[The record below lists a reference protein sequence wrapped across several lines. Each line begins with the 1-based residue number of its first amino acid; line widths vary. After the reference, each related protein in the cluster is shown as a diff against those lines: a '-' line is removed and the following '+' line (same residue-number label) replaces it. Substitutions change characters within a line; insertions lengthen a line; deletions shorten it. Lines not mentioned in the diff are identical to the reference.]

1 MEINRCPHCM
11 RELTGHRGGACPFC
25 GFNAQKSPQPAEAMP
40 RNTILNG
47 KYLVGD
53 VLGRGGFGI
62 TYIGFDLSLES
73 RVAIK
78 EYYPSGAAMRREGE
92 SELYWSSSYKFHS
105 SREDAKNYFLK
116 EARKMAR
123 VENIPSVVRVR
134 EMFLA
139 NETAY
144 IVMDYVEGE
153 TLKARLRREGPMTY
167 TACYAL
173 LRPMM
178 QDLCEIHRQGV
189 IHRDISPDNIM
200 IQGDGSV
207 KLLDL
212 GAAKDLNKHSDE
224 VSVPVGKNGYS
235 PMEQYLNNGR
245 IGPWTD
251 VYALCATI
259 YYACYGKRVP
269 QSLERLEQDTLRFD
283 LPTREPIPPYVVGA
297 LRKGLAVRAADRTQ
311 SVDAL
316 LDQLEEEQTTILR
329 PARQPGA
336 APAPVPAA
344 KPAKKPRPAPARSA
358 APARP
363 AGKGKVIGIGAAA
376 AVAVVSVLCAALFA
390 AKPDVI
396 QVTRDGTPGAGV
408 EAAASS
414 EEQAAASAVSEAS
427 ESAAPDKEDVDPEVD
442 AASEEKASSDLTE
455 SGEENAASSSA
466 ASSKPAS
473 SVAASKTDSQ
483 TKPVSDPGTAASSKP
498 ASSVAASKTDS
509 QTKPVDDPGT
519 TSNVETGLT
528 EVTNEKVAA
537 FGFSSG
543 SYTGQWKDGKPY
555 GYGKWSIVVLR
566 QEDTYEGNWVD
577 GKACGKG
584 KKAHYFCRDDGKT
597 IESIYEG
604 NYIDGKRNGQGK
616 MTYYGYDG
624 KKIYSI
630 YEGNWIDGK
639 LNGYGKKT
647 YYNDDGKTIWYIQ
660 EGNFTNYELNGQ
672 GKVMLYKDDG
682 KTVSAIYEGNCTNGN
697 PNGQGKATQYED
709 DGKTVS
715 AIHEGN
721 YTNGSA
727 TGQGKAM
734 FYRNGEVYSVYEGE
748 WAKGKENGQGTM
760 TYADGR
766 VESGTWKNGKFVG

>member
-105 SREDAKNYFLK
+105 SREDAKSYFLK

-134 EMFLA
+134 ETFLA

-178 QDLCEIHRQGV
+178 QDLCKIHRQGV

-344 KPAKKPRPAPARSA
+344 KPAKKAPPAPARSA

-390 AKPDVI
+390 AKPDVV
-396 QVTRDGTPGAGV
+396 QVTRDAAPGAGV

-414 EEQAAASAVSEAS
+414 EEQAAASAGSEAS

-442 AASEEKASSDLTE
+442 A
-455 SGEENAASSSA
+455 
-466 ASSKPAS
+466 
-473 SVAASKTDSQ
+473 SKTD
-483 TKPVSDPGTAASSKP
+483 G
-498 ASSVAASKTDS
+498 

-519 TSNVETGLT
+519 TSNAETGPT

-537 FGFSSG
+537 FGDSG

-555 GYGKWSIVVLR
+555 GYGKWSNV
-566 QEDTYEGNWVD
+566 ENGKGHTYEGNWAD

-584 KKAHYFCRDDGKT
+584 KLTD
-597 IESIYEG
+597 IYDNKISFVDEG
-604 NYIDGKRNGQGK
+604 EFKNDELNGQGK
-616 MTYYGYDG
+616 RT
-624 KKIYSI
+624 S
-630 YEGNWIDGK
+630 
-639 LNGYGKKT
+639 
-647 YYNDDGKTIWYIQ
+647 YNDDGKTVFGIY
-660 EGNFTNYELNGQ
+660 EGNWTNGDPNGQ
-672 GKVMLYKDDG
+672 GKAMLYKDDG
-682 KTVSAIYEGNCTNGN
+682 KTVSAIYEGNWTNGN
-697 PNGQGKATQYED
+697 PNGQGKQTDYND
-709 DGKTVS
+709 DGKTIESIYVGNYIDGKWNGQGKKTNYNDDGKTIKS
-715 AIHEGN
+715 IYEGN
-721 YTNGSA
+721 YTNDNA
-727 TGQGKAM
+727 NGQGKWTVYNDDGKTISLM
-734 FYRNGEVYSVYEGE
+734 QEGNFSNGYLNGQGKETRYRNGEVYSVYEGE
-748 WAKGKENGQGTM
+748 WVNDKENGQGTK

-766 VESGTWKNGKFVG
+766 VQSGTWKDGKFVG

>member
-11 RELTGHRGGACPFC
+11 RELTGLRGGACPFC

-134 EMFLA
+134 ETFLA

-178 QDLCEIHRQGV
+178 QDLCKIHRQGV

-316 LDQLEEEQTTILR
+316 LDQLEEEQTTILG

-390 AKPDVI
+390 AKPDVV

-414 EEQAAASAVSEAS
+414 EEQAAASAGSEES

-442 AASEEKASSDLTE
+442 AASEEKVSSDLTE

-483 TKPVSDPGTAASSKP
+483 TKPVSDPGT
-498 ASSVAASKTDS
+498 
-509 QTKPVDDPGT
+509 

-537 FGFSSG
+537 FGYGSG

-555 GYGKWSIVVLR
+555 GYGKWDDAGTGSGYI
-566 QEDTYEGNWVD
+566 YEGNWVD

-584 KKAHYFCRDDGKT
+584 KLTFIWKNQISFV
-597 IESIYEG
+597 EEG
-604 NYIDGKRNGQGK
+604 EFKNDELNGQGK
-616 MTYYGYDG
+616 RTV
-624 KKIYSI
+624 
-630 YEGNWIDGK
+630 
-639 LNGYGKKT
+639 
-647 YYNDDGKTIWYIQ
+647 YNDDGKTIELID
-660 EGNFTNYELNGQ
+660 EGNFTNGKLNGQ
-672 GKVMLYKDDG
+672 GKHTYYIDDG
-682 KTVSAIYEGNCTNGN
+682 IIGFIDEGNFSNGELN
-697 PNGQGKATQYED
+697 
-709 DGKTVS
+709 
-715 AIHEGN
+715 
-721 YTNGSA
+721 
-727 TGQGKAM
+727 GQGKAM

-748 WAKGKENGQGTM
+748 WVKGKENGQGTM

-766 VESGTWKNGKFVG
+766 VESGTWKDGEFVG

>member
-11 RELTGHRGGACPFC
+11 RELTGLRGGACPFC

-134 EMFLA
+134 ETFLA

-178 QDLCEIHRQGV
+178 QDLCKIHRQGV

-283 LPTREPIPPYVVGA
+283 LSTREPIPPYVVGA

-390 AKPDVI
+390 AKPDVVP
-396 QVTRDGTPGAGV
+396 VTRDGIPGAGV

-414 EEQAAASAVSEAS
+414 EEQAAASAGSEAS
-427 ESAAPDKEDVDPEVD
+427 ESVAPDKEDVDPEVD
-442 AASEEKASSDLTE
+442 AASEEKVSSDLTE

-483 TKPVSDPGTAASSKP
+483 TKPV
-498 ASSVAASKTDS
+498 
-509 QTKPVDDPGT
+509 DDPGA
-519 TSNVETGLT
+519 TSNAETGLT
-528 EVTNEKVAA
+528 EVTNKKDVA
-537 FGFSSG
+537 FGYSG

-555 GYGKWSIVVLR
+555 GYGKWSNV
-566 QEDTYEGNWVD
+566 ENGKGYTYEGNWVD

-584 KKAHYFCRDDGKT
+584 KYTYIRDNKISSVEEGKFKNDKLNGQGKWTYYKDDGKT
-597 IESIYEG
+597 IKAIYVGNYIDGEWNGQGKKTNYNNDGKTISSIYEG
-604 NYIDGKRNGQGK
+604 NYTNNNVNGQVK
-616 MTYYGYDG
+616 WTV
-624 KKIYSI
+624 
-630 YEGNWIDGK
+630 
-639 LNGYGKKT
+639 
-647 YYNDDGKTIWYIQ
+647 YNDDGKTISCIY
-660 EGNFTNYELNGQ
+660 EGNYTNGNPNGQ
-672 GKVMLYKDDG
+672 GKAMVYKDDG
-682 KTVSAIYEGNCTNGN
+682 KTVSAIYEGNWTNGN
-697 PNGQGKATQYED
+697 SNGQGKW
-709 DGKTVS
+709 TV
-715 AIHEGN
+715 
-721 YTNGSA
+721 
-727 TGQGKAM
+727 
-734 FYRNGEVYSVYEGE
+734 YRNGEVYSVYEGE
-748 WAKGKENGQGTM
+748 WVNGKRNGQGTM

-766 VESGTWKNGKFVG
+766 VESGTWKDGEFVG

>member
-11 RELTGHRGGACPFC
+11 RELTGLRGGACPFC

-92 SELYWSSSYKFHS
+92 SELYWSSSYKFRS

-134 EMFLA
+134 ETFLA

-178 QDLCEIHRQGV
+178 QDLCKIHRQGV

-259 YYACYGKRVP
+259 YYACYGVRVP
-269 QSLERLEQDTLRFD
+269 QSLERLEQNTLRFD

-316 LDQLEEEQTTILR
+316 LDQLEEEQTTILG

-358 APARP
+358 APARRTE
-363 AGKGKVIGIGAAA
+363 KGKVIGIGAAA

-390 AKPDVI
+390 TKPDVV

-414 EEQAAASAVSEAS
+414 EEQAAASAGSEAS
-427 ESAAPDKEDVDPEVD
+427 ESAAPDKENVDPEVD

-455 SGEENAASSSA
+455 GGEENAASSSA

-473 SVAASKTDSQ
+473 SAAASKTDSR
-483 TKPVSDPGTAASSKP
+483 TKP
-498 ASSVAASKTDS
+498 AS
-509 QTKPVDDPGT
+509 DPGT
-519 TSNVETGLT
+519 TSNVETGPT

-537 FGFSSG
+537 FGYSSG

-555 GYGKWSIVVLR
+555 GYGKWSNV
-566 QEDTYEGNWVD
+566 ENGKGYTYEGNWVD

-584 KKAHYFCRDDGKT
+584 KYTYIRGNKIRSVEEGEFKNDKLNGQGKWTYYKDDGTTIKAIYVGNYIDGEWNGQGKKTNYNNDGKT
-597 IESIYEG
+597 ISSIYEG
-604 NYIDGKRNGQGK
+604 NYTNNNANGQGK
-616 MTYYGYDG
+616 YTQY
-624 KKIYSI
+624 K
-630 YEGNWIDGK
+630 
-639 LNGYGKKT
+639 
-647 YYNDDGKTIWYIQ
+647 DDGKTISFMQ
-660 EGNFTNYELNGQ
+660 EGNFIKGELNGQ
-672 GKVMLYKDDG
+672 GKE
-682 KTVSAIYEGNCTNGN
+682 TS
-697 PNGQGKATQYED
+697 
-709 DGKTVS
+709 
-715 AIHEGN
+715 
-721 YTNGSA
+721 
-727 TGQGKAM
+727 
-734 FYRNGEVYSVYEGE
+734 YRNGEVYSVYEGE
-748 WAKGKENGQGTM
+748 WVNDKENGQGTK

-766 VESGTWKNGKFVG
+766 VESGTWKDGEFVG

>member
-11 RELTGHRGGACPFC
+11 RELTGLRGGACPFC

-134 EMFLA
+134 ETFLA

-178 QDLCEIHRQGV
+178 QDLCKIHRQGV

-329 PARQPGA
+329 PARQPGT

-344 KPAKKPRPAPARSA
+344 KPAKKSRPARSA
-358 APARP
+358 APARQTE
-363 AGKGKVIGIGAAA
+363 KGKVIGIGAAA

-390 AKPDVI
+390 AKPDVV

-414 EEQAAASAVSEAS
+414 EEQAAASAGSEAS

-442 AASEEKASSDLTE
+442 AASEEKVSSDLTE

-483 TKPVSDPGTAASSKP
+483 TKPAGDPGTAASSKP

-519 TSNVETGLT
+519 TSNVKTGPT
-528 EVTNEKVAA
+528 DVTNEKVAA
-537 FGFSSG
+537 FGYSSG

-555 GYGKWSIVVLR
+555 GYGKWSNAGTGTGVI
-566 QEDTYEGNWVD
+566 YEGNWVD

-584 KKAHYFCRDDGKT
+584 KYTYVWNNNNIVRDVK
-597 IESIYEG
+597 EG
-604 NYIDGKRNGQGK
+604 EFK
-616 MTYYGYDG
+616 
-624 KKIYSI
+624 
-630 YEGNWIDGK
+630 
-639 LNGYGKKT
+639 
-647 YYNDDGKTIWYIQ
+647 ND
-660 EGNFTNYELNGQ
+660 ELNGQ
-672 GKVMLYKDDG
+672 GKWTWYKDDG
-682 KTVSAIYEGNCTNGN
+682 TTISWIHEGNFSNGEL
-697 PNGQGKATQYED
+697 NGQGKYTFYEN
-709 DGKTVS
+709 DGKTIS
-715 AIHEGN
+715 FIKEGEFS
-721 YTNGSA
+721 NGKLN
-727 TGQGKAM
+727 GQGK
-734 FYRNGEVYSVYEGE
+734 YTDYTNGEVYSVYEGE
-748 WAKGKENGQGTM
+748 WVNGKRNGQGTK

-766 VESGTWKNGKFVG
+766 VESGTWKDGEFVG

>member
-11 RELTGHRGGACPFC
+11 RELTGLRGGACPFC

-92 SELYWSSSYKFHS
+92 SELYWSSSYKFRS

-134 EMFLA
+134 ETFLA

-178 QDLCEIHRQGV
+178 QDLCKIHRQGV

-329 PARQPGA
+329 PARQPGT

-344 KPAKKPRPAPARSA
+344 KPAKKSRPARSA
-358 APARP
+358 APARQTE
-363 AGKGKVIGIGAAA
+363 KGKVIGIGAAA

-390 AKPDVI
+390 AKPDVV

-414 EEQAAASAVSEAS
+414 EEQAAASAGSEAS

-442 AASEEKASSDLTE
+442 AASEEKVSSDLTE

-483 TKPVSDPGTAASSKP
+483 TKPAGDPGTAASSKP

-519 TSNVETGLT
+519 TSNVKTGPT
-528 EVTNEKVAA
+528 DVTNEKVAA
-537 FGFSSG
+537 FGYSSG

-555 GYGKWSIVVLR
+555 GYGKWSNAGTGTGVI
-566 QEDTYEGNWVD
+566 YEGNWVD

-584 KKAHYFCRDDGKT
+584 KYTYVWNNNNIVRDVK
-597 IESIYEG
+597 EG
-604 NYIDGKRNGQGK
+604 EFK
-616 MTYYGYDG
+616 
-624 KKIYSI
+624 
-630 YEGNWIDGK
+630 
-639 LNGYGKKT
+639 
-647 YYNDDGKTIWYIQ
+647 ND
-660 EGNFTNYELNGQ
+660 ELNGQ
-672 GKVMLYKDDG
+672 GKWTWYKDDG
-682 KTVSAIYEGNCTNGN
+682 TTISWIHEGNFSNGEL
-697 PNGQGKATQYED
+697 NGQGKYTFYEN
-709 DGKTVS
+709 DGKTIS
-715 AIHEGN
+715 FIKEGEFS
-721 YTNGSA
+721 NGKLN
-727 TGQGKAM
+727 GQGK
-734 FYRNGEVYSVYEGE
+734 YTDYTNGEVYSVYEGE
-748 WAKGKENGQGTM
+748 WVNGKRNGQGTK

-766 VESGTWKNGKFVG
+766 VESGTWKDGEFVG

>member
-11 RELTGHRGGACPFC
+11 RELTGLRGGACPFC

-134 EMFLA
+134 ETFLA

-178 QDLCEIHRQGV
+178 QDLCKIHRQGV

-200 IQGDGSV
+200 IQRDGSV

-344 KPAKKPRPAPARSA
+344 KPAKKPRPARSA
-358 APARP
+358 APARQTE
-363 AGKGKVIGIGAAA
+363 KGKVIGIGAAA

-390 AKPDVI
+390 AKPDVVP
-396 QVTRDGTPGAGV
+396 VTRDGTPGAGV

-414 EEQAAASAVSEAS
+414 EEQAAASAGSEAS
-427 ESAAPDKEDVDPEVD
+427 ESAAPDKENVDPEVD
-442 AASEEKASSDLTE
+442 AASEEKVSSDLTE

-466 ASSKPAS
+466 ASSKSAS
-473 SVAASKTDSQ
+473 SADASK
-483 TKPVSDPGTAASSKP
+483 K
-498 ASSVAASKTDS
+498 DS
-509 QTKPVDDPGT
+509 QTKPVDVPGT
-519 TSNVETGLT
+519 TSNVETEPT

-537 FGFSSG
+537 FGYSSG

-555 GYGKWSIVVLR
+555 GYGKWSNAGTGTGVI
-566 QEDTYEGNWVD
+566 YEGNWVD

-584 KKAHYFCRDDGKT
+584 KYTYVWNNNNIVRDVK
-597 IESIYEG
+597 EG
-604 NYIDGKRNGQGK
+604 EFK
-616 MTYYGYDG
+616 
-624 KKIYSI
+624 
-630 YEGNWIDGK
+630 
-639 LNGYGKKT
+639 
-647 YYNDDGKTIWYIQ
+647 ND
-660 EGNFTNYELNGQ
+660 ELNGQ
-672 GKVMLYKDDG
+672 GKWTWYKNDGTTISWIHEGNYINDELNGQGKKTYYKDDG
-682 KTVSAIYEGNCTNGN
+682 KTIGSIYEGNFINDELNGY
-697 PNGQGKATQYED
+697 GKLMVYLD
-709 DGKTVS
+709 
-715 AIHEGN
+715 
-721 YTNGSA
+721 
-727 TGQGKAM
+727 
-734 FYRNGEVYSVYEGE
+734 GEVYSVYEGE
-748 WAKGKENGQGTM
+748 WVNGKRNGQGTK

-766 VESGTWKNGKFVG
+766 VESGTWKDGEFVG

>member
-92 SELYWSSSYKFHS
+92 SELYWSSTYKFRS

-134 EMFLA
+134 ETFLA

-178 QDLCEIHRQGV
+178 QDLCKIHRQGV

-329 PARQPGA
+329 PTLQPGA

-390 AKPDVI
+390 AKPDVV

-414 EEQAAASAVSEAS
+414 S
-427 ESAAPDKEDVDPEVD
+427 
-442 AASEEKASSDLTE
+442 T
-455 SGEENAASSSA
+455 

-473 SVAASKTDSQ
+473 SVDASKTE
-483 TKPVSDPGTAASSKP
+483 
-498 ASSVAASKTDS
+498 S

-519 TSNVETGLT
+519 TSNAETELKN
-528 EVTNEKVAA
+528 VTNKLVDA
-537 FGFSSG
+537 FGYSQEP
-543 SYTGQWKDGKPY
+543 YTGQWKDGKPY
-555 GYGKWSIVVLR
+555 GYGKWNGARTGSGFV
-566 QEDTYEGNWVD
+566 YEGNWVD

-584 KKAHYFCRDDGKT
+584 KLTFIWKNQIGFVKEGEFKNDELNGQGKWTGYRDDGKT
-597 IESIYEG
+597 ISYIHEGNFTNGKLNGQGKWTGYKDDGKTISFIDEGNFTNYALNGQGKETRYRNGEVDSVYEG
-604 NYIDGKRNGQGK
+604 EWVNGKRNGQGTK
-616 MTYYGYDG
+616 
-624 KKIYSI
+624 
-630 YEGNWIDGK
+630 
-639 LNGYGKKT
+639 
-647 YYNDDGKTIWYIQ
+647 
-660 EGNFTNYELNGQ
+660 
-672 GKVMLYKDDG
+672 
-682 KTVSAIYEGNCTNGN
+682 
-697 PNGQGKATQYED
+697 
-709 DGKTVS
+709 
-715 AIHEGN
+715 
-721 YTNGSA
+721 
-727 TGQGKAM
+727 
-734 FYRNGEVYSVYEGE
+734 
-748 WAKGKENGQGTM
+748 

-766 VESGTWKNGKFVG
+766 VESGTWKDGEFVG

>member
-134 EMFLA
+134 ETFLA

-178 QDLCEIHRQGV
+178 QDLCKIHRQGV

-212 GAAKDLNKHSDE
+212 GAAKDLNRHSDE

-316 LDQLEEEQTTILR
+316 LDQLEEEQTTILG

-344 KPAKKPRPAPARSA
+344 KPAKKSRPARSA
-358 APARP
+358 APARQTE
-363 AGKGKVIGIGAAA
+363 KGKVISIGAAA

-390 AKPDVI
+390 AKPDVV

-414 EEQAAASAVSEAS
+414 EEQAAASAGSEAS
-427 ESAAPDKEDVDPEVD
+427 ESAAPDKEKVDPEVD
-442 AASEEKASSDLTE
+442 A
-455 SGEENAASSSA
+455 
-466 ASSKPAS
+466 
-473 SVAASKTDSQ
+473 SKTD
-483 TKPVSDPGTAASSKP
+483 G
-498 ASSVAASKTDS
+498 

-519 TSNVETGLT
+519 TSNVETGST

-537 FGFSSG
+537 FGDSG

-555 GYGKWSIVVLR
+555 GYGKWSNV
-566 QEDTYEGNWVD
+566 ENGKGYTYEGNWVD

-584 KKAHYFCRDDGKT
+584 KYTDIYDNKISYVEEGEFKNDKLNGQGKGTDYRDDGKTVSAIYEGNWTNGNPNGQGKTMLYKDDGKTISAIYEGNYIDGDATGQGKAMFYKDDGKTISWIYEGNWTNGDPNGQGKETVYNDDGTTIESTYVGNYIDGKWNGQGKKTNYNDDGKT

-604 NYIDGKRNGQGK
+604 NYTDNYATGQGK
-616 MTYYGYDG
+616 YTQY
-624 KKIYSI
+624 K
-630 YEGNWIDGK
+630 
-639 LNGYGKKT
+639 
-647 YYNDDGKTIWYIQ
+647 DDGKTISFMQ
-660 EGNFTNYELNGQ
+660 EGNFIKGELNGQ
-672 GKVMLYKDDG
+672 GKE
-682 KTVSAIYEGNCTNGN
+682 TR
-697 PNGQGKATQYED
+697 
-709 DGKTVS
+709 
-715 AIHEGN
+715 
-721 YTNGSA
+721 
-727 TGQGKAM
+727 
-734 FYRNGEVYSVYEGE
+734 YRNGEVYSVYEGE
-748 WAKGKENGQGTM
+748 WVKGKENGQGTR
-760 TYADGR
+760 TYVDGR
-766 VESGTWKNGKFVG
+766 VESGTLKNGKFVG

>member
-11 RELTGHRGGACPFC
+11 RELTGHRDGACPFC

-92 SELYWSSSYKFHS
+92 SELYWSSSYKFRS

-134 EMFLA
+134 ETFLA

-376 AVAVVSVLCAALFA
+376 AVATVTVLCAALFA
-390 AKPDVI
+390 AKPDVV
-396 QVTRDGTPGAGV
+396 QVTRDGIPGAGV

-473 SVAASKTDSQ
+473 SAAASKTDSQ
-483 TKPVSDPGTAASSKP
+483 TKPVSN
-498 ASSVAASKTDS
+498 
-509 QTKPVDDPGT
+509 PGT
-519 TSNVETGLT
+519 TSNVETEPT
-528 EVTNEKVAA
+528 DVTNKKVKA
-537 FGFSSG
+537 FGYNSG

-555 GYGKWSIVVLR
+555 GYGKWSNAGNGSGF
-566 QEDTYEGNWVD
+566 TYEGNWVD
-577 GKACGKG
+577 GKTCGKG
-584 KKAHYFCRDDGKT
+584 KYTNTLDNKIRYVEEGEFKNDKLNGQGKWTWYKDDGKTIWFIEEGEFKNDELNGQGKRTYYRDDGKT
-597 IESIYEG
+597 ISSICEG
-604 NYIDGKRNGQGK
+604 NYIDGKRNGYGK
-616 MTYYGYDG
+616 ETYY
-624 KKIYSI
+624 
-630 YEGNWIDGK
+630 
-639 LNGYGKKT
+639 
-647 YYNDDGKTIWYIQ
+647 Q
-660 EGNFTNYELNGQ
+660 
-672 GKVMLYKDDG
+672 
-682 KTVSAIYEGNCTNGN
+682 
-697 PNGQGKATQYED
+697 
-709 DGKTVS
+709 
-715 AIHEGN
+715 
-721 YTNGSA
+721 
-727 TGQGKAM
+727 
-734 FYRNGEVYSVYEGE
+734 NGEVYSVYEGE
-748 WAKGKENGQGTM
+748 WVNGKRNGQGTR
-760 TYADGR
+760 TYADGT
-766 VESGTWKNGKFVG
+766 VQSGTWKNDGFVG

>member
-11 RELTGHRGGACPFC
+11 RELTGLRGGACPFC

-92 SELYWSSSYKFHS
+92 SELYWSSTYKFRS

-134 EMFLA
+134 ETFLA

-178 QDLCEIHRQGV
+178 QDLCKIHRQGV

-329 PARQPGA
+329 PARQTGTA
-336 APAPVPAA
+336 AAPVPAA

-376 AVAVVSVLCAALFA
+376 AVAVVTVLCAALFA
-390 AKPDVI
+390 AKPDVV

-414 EEQAAASAVSEAS
+414 EEQAAASAGSEAS

-455 SGEENAASSSA
+455 GGEENAASSSA

-483 TKPVSDPGTAASSKP
+483 TKPVSDPGT
-498 ASSVAASKTDS
+498 
-509 QTKPVDDPGT
+509 

-528 EVTNEKVAA
+528 DVTNEEVDA
-537 FGFSSG
+537 FGYMSG
-543 SYTGQWKDGKPY
+543 SYTGQWKDGKPH
-555 GYGKWSIVVLR
+555 GYGKWSNV
-566 QEDTYEGNWVD
+566 ENGKGYAYEGNWVD

-584 KKAHYFCRDDGKT
+584 KYTYIRGNKIRSVEEGEFKNDKLNGQGKWTYYKDDGTTIKAIYVGNYIDGEWNGQGKKTNYNNDGKT
-597 IESIYEG
+597 ISSIYEG
-604 NYIDGKRNGQGK
+604 NYTNNDVNGQVK
-616 MTYYGYDG
+616 WTV
-624 KKIYSI
+624 
-630 YEGNWIDGK
+630 
-639 LNGYGKKT
+639 
-647 YYNDDGKTIWYIQ
+647 YNDDGKTISCIY
-660 EGNFTNYELNGQ
+660 EGNYTNGNPNGQ
-672 GKVMLYKDDG
+672 GKAMVYKDDG
-682 KTVSAIYEGNCTNGN
+682 KTVSAIYEGNWTNGN
-697 PNGQGKATQYED
+697 SNGQGKW
-709 DGKTVS
+709 TV
-715 AIHEGN
+715 
-721 YTNGSA
+721 
-727 TGQGKAM
+727 
-734 FYRNGEVYSVYEGE
+734 YRNGEVYSVYEGE
-748 WAKGKENGQGTM
+748 WVNGKRNGQGTM

-766 VESGTWKNGKFVG
+766 VESGTWKDGEFVG

>member
-11 RELTGHRGGACPFC
+11 RELTGLRGGACPFC

-134 EMFLA
+134 ETFLA

-178 QDLCEIHRQGV
+178 QDLCKIHRQGV

-316 LDQLEEEQTTILR
+316 LDQLEEEQTTILG

-344 KPAKKPRPAPARSA
+344 KPAKKAPPAPARSA

-376 AVAVVSVLCAALFA
+376 AVAAVTVLCAALFA
-390 AKPDVI
+390 AKPDVV

-414 EEQAAASAVSEAS
+414 EEQAAASAGSEAS
-427 ESAAPDKEDVDPEVD
+427 ESVAPDKEDVDPEVD
-442 AASEEKASSDLTE
+442 AASEEKVSSDLTE

-483 TKPVSDPGTAASSKP
+483 TKPAGDPGTAASSKP

-519 TSNVETGLT
+519 TSNVKTGLT
-528 EVTNEKVAA
+528 EVTNKKDVA
-537 FGFSSG
+537 FGYSG

-555 GYGKWSIVVLR
+555 GYGKWSNV
-566 QEDTYEGNWVD
+566 ENGKGYTYEGNWVD

-584 KKAHYFCRDDGKT
+584 KYTYIRDNKIRYVEEGEFKNDKLNGQGKWTYYKDDGTTIKAIYVGNYIDGEWNGQGKKTNYNNDGKT

-604 NYIDGKRNGQGK
+604 NYIDDDATGQGK
-616 MTYYGYDG
+616 YT
-624 KKIYSI
+624 
-630 YEGNWIDGK
+630 
-639 LNGYGKKT
+639 
-647 YYNDDGKTIWYIQ
+647 Q
-660 EGNFTNYELNGQ
+660 
-672 GKVMLYKDDG
+672 YKDDG
-682 KTVSAIYEGNCTNGN
+682 KTISFMQEGNFSNGYL
-697 PNGQGKATQYED
+697 NGQGKW
-709 DGKTVS
+709 TV
-715 AIHEGN
+715 
-721 YTNGSA
+721 
-727 TGQGKAM
+727 
-734 FYRNGEVYSVYEGE
+734 YRNGEVYSVYEGE
-748 WAKGKENGQGTM
+748 WVNGKRNGQGTM

-766 VESGTWKNGKFVG
+766 VESGTWKDGEFVG

>member
-11 RELTGHRGGACPFC
+11 RELTGLRGGACPFC

-134 EMFLA
+134 ETFLA

-178 QDLCEIHRQGV
+178 QDLCKIHRQGV

-311 SVDAL
+311 SVDAM

-329 PARQPGA
+329 PARQPGT

-344 KPAKKPRPAPARSA
+344 KPAKKSRPARSA
-358 APARP
+358 APARQTE
-363 AGKGKVIGIGAAA
+363 KGKVIGIGAAA

-390 AKPDVI
+390 AKPDVV

-414 EEQAAASAVSEAS
+414 EEQAAASAGSEAS

-442 AASEEKASSDLTE
+442 AASEEKVSSDLTE

-483 TKPVSDPGTAASSKP
+483 TKPAGDPGTAASSKP

-519 TSNVETGLT
+519 TSNVKTGPT
-528 EVTNEKVAA
+528 DVTNEKVAA
-537 FGFSSG
+537 FGYSSG

-555 GYGKWSIVVLR
+555 GYGKWSNAGTGTGVI
-566 QEDTYEGNWVD
+566 YEGNWVD

-584 KKAHYFCRDDGKT
+584 KYTYVWNNNNIVRDVK
-597 IESIYEG
+597 EG
-604 NYIDGKRNGQGK
+604 EFK
-616 MTYYGYDG
+616 
-624 KKIYSI
+624 
-630 YEGNWIDGK
+630 
-639 LNGYGKKT
+639 
-647 YYNDDGKTIWYIQ
+647 ND
-660 EGNFTNYELNGQ
+660 ELNGQ
-672 GKVMLYKDDG
+672 GKWTWYKDDG
-682 KTVSAIYEGNCTNGN
+682 TTISWIHEGNFSNGEL
-697 PNGQGKATQYED
+697 NGQGKYTFYEN
-709 DGKTVS
+709 DGKTIS
-715 AIHEGN
+715 FIKEGEFS
-721 YTNGSA
+721 NGKLN
-727 TGQGKAM
+727 GQGK
-734 FYRNGEVYSVYEGE
+734 YTDYTNGEVYSVYEGE
-748 WAKGKENGQGTM
+748 WVNGKRNGQGTK

-766 VESGTWKNGKFVG
+766 VESGTWKDGEFVG

>member
-11 RELTGHRGGACPFC
+11 RELTGLRGGACPFC

-134 EMFLA
+134 ETFLA

-178 QDLCEIHRQGV
+178 QDLCKIHRQGV

-329 PARQPGA
+329 PVLQPGA

-390 AKPDVI
+390 AKPDVV

-414 EEQAAASAVSEAS
+414 EEQAAASAGSEAS
-427 ESAAPDKEDVDPEVD
+427 ESVAPDKEDVDPEVD
-442 AASEEKASSDLTE
+442 AASEEKVSSDLTE
-455 SGEENAASSSA
+455 SGEENAASSS
-466 ASSKPAS
+466 
-473 SVAASKTDSQ
+473 
-483 TKPVSDPGTAASSKP
+483 AASSKP

-537 FGFSSG
+537 FGYSSG

-555 GYGKWSIVVLR
+555 GYGKWNDTGTES
-566 QEDTYEGNWVD
+566 ESTYESTYEGNWVD

-584 KKAHYFCRDDGKT
+584 KYTFTNTVTITPSLVAKIRNVDEGEFENNALNGQGKKTLYIDDGKT
-597 IESIYEG
+597 ISYIEEG
-604 NYIDGKRNGQGK
+604 EFKSGD
-616 MTYYGYDG
+616 
-624 KKIYSI
+624 
-630 YEGNWIDGK
+630 
-639 LNGYGKKT
+639 
-647 YYNDDGKTIWYIQ
+647 
-660 EGNFTNYELNGQ
+660 LNGQ
-672 GKVMLYKDDG
+672 GKW
-682 KTVSAIYEGNCTNGN
+682 TF
-697 PNGQGKATQYED
+697 YED
-709 DGKTVS
+709 DGKTIGS
-715 AIHEGN
+715 IYEGN
-721 YTNGSA
+721 FSNGA
-727 TGQGKAM
+727 LNGQGKETV
-734 FYRNGEVYSVYEGE
+734 YRNGEVYSVYEGE
-748 WAKGKENGQGTM
+748 WVNYGKNGQGTR

-766 VESGTWKNGKFVG
+766 VESGTWKDDKFVG

>member
-11 RELTGHRGGACPFC
+11 RELTGLRGGACPFC

-134 EMFLA
+134 ETFLA

-178 QDLCEIHRQGV
+178 QDLCKIHRQGV

-283 LPTREPIPPYVVGA
+283 LSTREPIPPYVVGA

-376 AVAVVSVLCAALFA
+376 AVAAVTVLCAALFA
-390 AKPDVI
+390 AKPDVV

-414 EEQAAASAVSEAS
+414 S
-427 ESAAPDKEDVDPEVD
+427 
-442 AASEEKASSDLTE
+442 T
-455 SGEENAASSSA
+455 
-466 ASSKPAS
+466 
-473 SVAASKTDSQ
+473 
-483 TKPVSDPGTAASSKP
+483 ASSKP

-519 TSNVETGLT
+519 TSNVKTGLT
-528 EVTNEKVAA
+528 EVTNKKDVA
-537 FGFSSG
+537 FGYSG

-555 GYGKWSIVVLR
+555 GYGKWSNV
-566 QEDTYEGNWVD
+566 ENGKGYTYEGNWVD

-584 KKAHYFCRDDGKT
+584 KYTYIRDNKISSVEEGKFKNDKLNGQGKWTYYKDDGKT
-597 IESIYEG
+597 IKAIYVGNYIDGEWNGQGKKTNYNNDGKTISSIYEG
-604 NYIDGKRNGQGK
+604 NYTNNNVNGQVK
-616 MTYYGYDG
+616 WTV
-624 KKIYSI
+624 
-630 YEGNWIDGK
+630 
-639 LNGYGKKT
+639 
-647 YYNDDGKTIWYIQ
+647 YNDDGKTISCIY
-660 EGNFTNYELNGQ
+660 EGNYTNGNPNGQ
-672 GKVMLYKDDG
+672 GKAMVYKDDG
-682 KTVSAIYEGNCTNGN
+682 KTVSAIYEGNWTNGN
-697 PNGQGKATQYED
+697 SNGQGKW
-709 DGKTVS
+709 TV
-715 AIHEGN
+715 
-721 YTNGSA
+721 
-727 TGQGKAM
+727 
-734 FYRNGEVYSVYEGE
+734 YRNGEVYSVYEGE
-748 WAKGKENGQGTM
+748 WVNGKRNGQGTM

-766 VESGTWKNGKFVG
+766 VESGTWKDGEFVG

>member
-92 SELYWSSSYKFHS
+92 SELYWSSTYKFHS

-134 EMFLA
+134 ETFLA

-178 QDLCEIHRQGV
+178 QDLCKIHRQGV

-269 QSLERLEQDTLRFD
+269 QSLERLEQDTLCFD

-329 PARQPGA
+329 PARQPGT

-390 AKPDVI
+390 AKPDVG
-396 QVTRDGTPGAGV
+396 QVTRDATPGAGV

-414 EEQAAASAVSEAS
+414 EEQAAASAGSEAS
-427 ESAAPDKEDVDPEVD
+427 ESAAPDKENVDPEVD

-473 SVAASKTDSQ
+473 SA
-483 TKPVSDPGTAASSKP
+483 
-498 ASSVAASKTDS
+498 AASKTDS

-537 FGFSSG
+537 FGYSSG

-555 GYGKWSIVVLR
+555 GYGKWDDAGTGSGYI
-566 QEDTYEGNWVD
+566 YEGNWVD

-584 KKAHYFCRDDGKT
+584 KLTD
-597 IESIYEG
+597 IYDNKINFVKEG
-604 NYIDGKRNGQGK
+604 EFK
-616 MTYYGYDG
+616 
-624 KKIYSI
+624 
-630 YEGNWIDGK
+630 
-639 LNGYGKKT
+639 
-647 YYNDDGKTIWYIQ
+647 ND
-660 EGNFTNYELNGQ
+660 ELNGQ
-672 GKVMLYKDDG
+672 GKWTWYKNDGTTISWIHEGNYINDELNGQGKKTHYKDDG
-682 KTVSAIYEGNCTNGN
+682 KTIGSIYEGNFINDELNGY
-697 PNGQGKATQYED
+697 GKLMVYLD
-709 DGKTVS
+709 
-715 AIHEGN
+715 
-721 YTNGSA
+721 
-727 TGQGKAM
+727 
-734 FYRNGEVYSVYEGE
+734 GEVYSVYEGE
-748 WAKGKENGQGTM
+748 WVNGKRNGQGTK

-766 VESGTWKNGKFVG
+766 VESGTWKDGEFVG

>member
-134 EMFLA
+134 ETFLA

-178 QDLCEIHRQGV
+178 QDLCKIHRQGV

-200 IQGDGSV
+200 IQEDGSV

-212 GAAKDLNKHSDE
+212 GAAKDLNRHSDE

-336 APAPVPAA
+336 APAPVPTA

-358 APARP
+358 APARRTE
-363 AGKGKVIGIGAAA
+363 KGKVIGIGAAA
-376 AVAVVSVLCAALFA
+376 AVAVVTVLCAALFA
-390 AKPDVI
+390 AKPDVVP
-396 QVTRDGTPGAGV
+396 VTRDGTPGAGV

-414 EEQAAASAVSEAS
+414 EEQAAASAGSEAS
-427 ESAAPDKEDVDPEVD
+427 ESAAPDKENVDPEVD
-442 AASEEKASSDLTE
+442 AASEEEVSSDLTE

-498 ASSVAASKTDS
+498 APSAAASKTES
-509 QTKPVDDPGT
+509 QTKPVDVPSAAASSKPASSADASKKDSQSKPADDPGT

-528 EVTNEKVAA
+528 DVTNEKVEA
-537 FGFSSG
+537 FGCSDG

-555 GYGKWSIVVLR
+555 GYGKWSDAGTGIGFV
-566 QEDTYEGNWVD
+566 YEGNWVD

-584 KKAHYFCRDDGKT
+584 KLTFIWNNKIRSVDEGEFKNDELNGQGKYTQYKGDGKTIYFIEEGNFSNGELNGQGKFTSYKDDGKT
-597 IESIYEG
+597 IIYTYEG
-604 NYIDGKRNGQGK
+604 NYIDGKK
-616 MTYYGYDG
+616 
-624 KKIYSI
+624 
-630 YEGNWIDGK
+630 
-639 LNGYGKKT
+639 NGYGKETHYK
-647 YYNDDGKTIWYIQ
+647 
-660 EGNFTNYELNGQ
+660 FNY
-672 GKVMLYKDDG
+672 
-682 KTVSAIYEGNCTNGN
+682 
-697 PNGQGKATQYED
+697 
-709 DGKTVS
+709 
-715 AIHEGN
+715 
-721 YTNGSA
+721 
-727 TGQGKAM
+727 
-734 FYRNGEVYSVYEGE
+734 VYEGE
-748 WAKGKENGQGTM
+748 WVNDRKNGQGTK

-766 VESGTWKNGKFVG
+766 VQSGTWKNDGFVG

>member
-11 RELTGHRGGACPFC
+11 RELTGLRGGACPFC

-134 EMFLA
+134 ETFLA

-178 QDLCEIHRQGV
+178 QDLCKIHRQGV

-376 AVAVVSVLCAALFA
+376 AVAAVTVLCAALFA
-390 AKPDVI
+390 AKPDVV

-414 EEQAAASAVSEAS
+414 S
-427 ESAAPDKEDVDPEVD
+427 
-442 AASEEKASSDLTE
+442 T
-455 SGEENAASSSA
+455 
-466 ASSKPAS
+466 
-473 SVAASKTDSQ
+473 
-483 TKPVSDPGTAASSKP
+483 ASSKP

-519 TSNVETGLT
+519 TSNVKTGLT
-528 EVTNEKVAA
+528 EVTNKKDVA
-537 FGFSSG
+537 FGYSG

-555 GYGKWSIVVLR
+555 GYGKWSNV
-566 QEDTYEGNWVD
+566 ENGKGYTYEGNWVD

-584 KKAHYFCRDDGKT
+584 KYTYIRDNKISSVEEGKFKNDKLNGQGKWTYYKDDGKT
-597 IESIYEG
+597 IKAIYVGNYIDGEWNGQGKKTNYNNAGKTISSIYEG
-604 NYIDGKRNGQGK
+604 NYTNNNVNGQVK
-616 MTYYGYDG
+616 WTV
-624 KKIYSI
+624 
-630 YEGNWIDGK
+630 
-639 LNGYGKKT
+639 
-647 YYNDDGKTIWYIQ
+647 YNDDGKTISCIY
-660 EGNFTNYELNGQ
+660 EGNYTNGNPNGQ
-672 GKVMLYKDDG
+672 GKAMVYKDDG
-682 KTVSAIYEGNCTNGN
+682 KTVSAIYEGNWTNGN
-697 PNGQGKATQYED
+697 SNGQGKW
-709 DGKTVS
+709 TV
-715 AIHEGN
+715 
-721 YTNGSA
+721 
-727 TGQGKAM
+727 
-734 FYRNGEVYSVYEGE
+734 YRNGEVYSVYEGE
-748 WAKGKENGQGTM
+748 WVNGKRNGQGTM

-766 VESGTWKNGKFVG
+766 VESGTWKDGEFVG

>member
-92 SELYWSSSYKFHS
+92 SELYWSSTYKFHS

-134 EMFLA
+134 ETFLA

-178 QDLCEIHRQGV
+178 QDLCKIHRQGV

-390 AKPDVI
+390 AKPDVV

-414 EEQAAASAVSEAS
+414 EEQAAASAGSEAS

-442 AASEEKASSDLTE
+442 A
-455 SGEENAASSSA
+455 
-466 ASSKPAS
+466 
-473 SVAASKTDSQ
+473 
-483 TKPVSDPGTAASSKP
+483 
-498 ASSVAASKTDS
+498 SKTDS

-519 TSNVETGLT
+519 TSNAETELKN
-528 EVTNEKVAA
+528 VTNKGVAA
-537 FGFSSG
+537 FGYSNG

-555 GYGKWSIVVLR
+555 GYGKWDDAGTGMGYI
-566 QEDTYEGNWVD
+566 YEGNWVD

-584 KKAHYFCRDDGKT
+584 KLTFIWKNQISFVKEGEFKNDELNGQGKYTSYRDDGKT
-597 IESIYEG
+597 ICFIDEG
-604 NYIDGKRNGQGK
+604 NFTNGKLNGQGK
-616 MTYYGYDG
+616 WTGY
-624 KKIYSI
+624 K
-630 YEGNWIDGK
+630 
-639 LNGYGKKT
+639 
-647 YYNDDGKTIWYIQ
+647 DDGKTISFID
-660 EGNFTNYELNGQ
+660 EGNFTNYALNGQ
-672 GKVMLYKDDG
+672 GKE
-682 KTVSAIYEGNCTNGN
+682 TR
-697 PNGQGKATQYED
+697 
-709 DGKTVS
+709 
-715 AIHEGN
+715 
-721 YTNGSA
+721 
-727 TGQGKAM
+727 
-734 FYRNGEVYSVYEGE
+734 YRNGEVYSVYEGE
-748 WAKGKENGQGTM
+748 WVNGKRNGQGTR

-766 VESGTWKNGKFVG
+766 VESGTWKDGSFVG

>member
-1 MEINRCPHCM
+1 
-11 RELTGHRGGACPFC
+11 
-25 GFNAQKSPQPAEAMP
+25 MP

-92 SELYWSSSYKFHS
+92 SELYWSSTYKFRS

-134 EMFLA
+134 ETFLA

-153 TLKARLRREGPMTY
+153 TLKARLQREGPMTY

-178 QDLCEIHRQGV
+178 QDLCKIHRQGI
-189 IHRDISPDNIM
+189 IHRDISLDNIM
-200 IQGDGSV
+200 IQEDGSV

-224 VSVPVGKNGYS
+224 VSVLVGKNGYS
-235 PMEQYLNNGR
+235 PMEQYLNNGS

-316 LDQLEEEQTTILR
+316 LDQLEEEQTTILG

-344 KPAKKPRPAPARSA
+344 KLAKKPRPAPARSA
-358 APARP
+358 APARQTE
-363 AGKGKVIGIGAAA
+363 KGKVIGIGAAA
-376 AVAVVSVLCAALFA
+376 AVAVVTVLCAALFA
-390 AKPDVI
+390 AKPDVV

-414 EEQAAASAVSEAS
+414 EEQAAASAGSEAS
-427 ESAAPDKEDVDPEVD
+427 ESAAPDKEKVDPEVD
-442 AASEEKASSDLTE
+442 AASEEKVSSSITE

-473 SVAASKTDSQ
+473 SAAASKTDSQ

-519 TSNVETGLT
+519 TSNVKTGLT
-528 EVTNEKVAA
+528 EVTNKEVAA
-537 FGFSSG
+537 FGSSKLG

-555 GYGKWSIVVLR
+555 GYGKWSNVDEKLNIVGTNNGF
-566 QEDTYEGNWVD
+566 TYEGNWVD

-584 KKAHYFCRDDGKT
+584 KLTFVKWGKT
-597 IESIYEG
+597 ISYVKEG
-604 NYIDGKRNGQGK
+604 EFKNG
-616 MTYYGYDG
+616 
-624 KKIYSI
+624 
-630 YEGNWIDGK
+630 
-639 LNGYGKKT
+639 L
-647 YYNDDGKTIWYIQ
+647 
-660 EGNFTNYELNGQ
+660 LNGQ
-672 GKVMLYKDDG
+672 GKY
-682 KTVSAIYEGNCTNGN
+682 TS
-697 PNGQGKATQYED
+697 YED
-709 DGKTVS
+709 DGKTIS
-715 AIHEGN
+715 LCYEGN
-721 YTNGSA
+721 YINDRES
-727 TGQGKAM
+727 GQGK
-734 FYRNGEVYSVYEGE
+734 YTIYIKGKLYSVYEGE
-748 WAKGKENGQGTM
+748 WANGYRNGQGTM

-766 VESGTWKNGKFVG
+766 VESGTWKDGKFVG